1 MKVCKIPCW
10 AVCHC
15 AISHVLQVLQRLQ
28 AKRTILEKELAK
40 FPGAPS
46 GTKDVF
52 HLCRGF
58 ERVFCHTV
66 EVGAPA
72 TCPSAAVRCT

>member
-1 MKVCKIPCW
+1 M
-10 AVCHC
+10 
-15 AISHVLQVLQRLQ
+15 LQVLQRLQ
-28 AKRTILEKELAK
+28 AKRTSLEKELAK
-40 FPGAPS
+40 LPGAPT

-58 ERVFCHTV
+58 ERVFCLTV

-72 TCPSAAVRCT
+72 SCPNTLAGSM